1 MNFMQEAQTNYQQIL
16 NNLSSAIREIKFLL
30 LIDIDGNL
38 ISKEFKEDDTV
49 NEDSFVLS
57 SATSL
62 LSIRKLLKTVNWA
75 DIDLF
80 HVTSPNGSIIMR
92 QIDSER
98 VLVGGTSIDAKLG
111 LVFLDFRRA
120 SEKLAKIPYTMPT
133 RKVSLE
139 DRLQQLEDEFRE
151 NYRIFFSYSM
161 KDSQRFKIKE
171 IAEYLEKQP
180 SNIEIMYFEKSKTTG
195 EDILDY
201 MERGVEWCNLFIWFH
216 SEDSKESSA
225 VQKEYKM
232 AEYLGKKIITITED
246 FNTLPLTARVTWA
259 LQFNE
264 HVETMGDT
272 IYRDMKKLFK
282 A

>member
-1 MNFMQEAQTNYQQIL
+1 MQEAQKKYRQAL
-16 NNLSSAIREIKFLL
+16 KDLSASIPEIRFLI

-49 NEDSFVLS
+49 DEDSFVLS

-80 HVTSPNGSIIMR
+80 HVTSPNGNIIMR

-98 VLVGGTSIDAKLG
+98 VLVGGTSKDVRLG
-111 LVFLDFRRA
+111 LAFLDFRRS
-120 SEKLAKIPYTMPT
+120 SEVLAKIPYTMPT
-133 RKVSLE
+133 RKISLE
-139 DRLQQLEDEFRE
+139 DRLQELEDEFRE

-171 IAEYLEKQP
+171 IAEYLENKP
-180 SNIEIMYFEKSKTTG
+180 SNIQIMYFEKSKTTG

-201 MERGVEWCNLFIWFH
+201 MQRGVEWCNLFIWFH

>member
-1 MNFMQEAQTNYQQIL
+1 MQEAQTNYQQIL

>member
-1 MNFMQEAQTNYQQIL
+1 MQEAQKKYRQAL
-16 NNLSSAIREIKFLL
+16 KDLSASIPEIRFLI

-49 NEDSFVLS
+49 DEDSFVLS

-80 HVTSPNGSIIMR
+80 HVTSPNGNIIMR

-98 VLVGGTSIDAKLG
+98 VLVGGTSKDVRLG
-111 LVFLDFRRA
+111 LAFLDFRRS
-120 SEKLAKIPYTMPT
+120 SEVLAKIPYTMPT
-133 RKVSLE
+133 RKISLE
-139 DRLQQLEDEFRE
+139 DRLQELEDEFRE

-171 IAEYLEKQP
+171 IAEYLENKP
-180 SNIEIMYFEKSKTTG
+180 SNIQIMYFEKSKTTG

-201 MERGVEWCNLFIWFH
+201 MQRGVEWCNLFIWFH

-246 FNTLPLTARVTWA
+246 FNTLPL
-259 LQFNE
+259 
-264 HVETMGDT
+264 
-272 IYRDMKKLFK
+272 
-282 A
+282 

>member
-1 MNFMQEAQTNYQQIL
+1 MQEAQTNYQQIL
-16 NNLSSAIREIKFLL
+16 NDLSAAIREIEFLL
-30 LIDIDGNL
+30 VIDIDGNL
-38 ISKEFKEDDTV
+38 ISKEYKEDHTV

-75 DIDLF
+75 DIDMF
-80 HVTSPNGSIIMR
+80 HVTSLNGSIIMR

-98 VLVGGTSIDAKLG
+98 VLVGGANIDAKLG
-111 LVFLDFRRA
+111 LVFLDFKRA
-120 SEKLAKIPYTMPT
+120 SQRLAQIPYTMPT

-139 DRLQQLEDEFRE
+139 DRLQELEDEFRE

-171 IAEYLEKQP
+171 IAEYLENKP
-180 SNIEIMYFEKSKTTG
+180 SNIQIIYFEKSKTTG

-264 HVETMGDT
+264 NVETMGDT
-272 IYRDMKKLFK
+272 IFRDMKKLFK